1 MRSELDEMQRQHQP
15 ADDFISQ
22 FGTPDSTE
30 TTTAWHYLAKVHMK
44 AERWIYHNLT
54 RDPASQTVDAQ
65 TVVVVAEISDGKKFI
80 YSVQYN

>member
-1 MRSELDEMQRQHQP
+1 
-15 ADDFISQ
+15 
-22 FGTPDSTE
+22 
-30 TTTAWHYLAKVHMK
+30 MK